1 MEEITKLIGN
11 TDIYVIDQIL
21 KGRYIEGE
29 KILDAGCGYGRNLK
43 WFFQNNFDIYGVDRS
58 EEAILEAKNIYVKSK
73 SNFMNVDIEELPYK
87 NHFFDHIITS
97 AVLHFANDSEHFYKM
112 ISELERVLKV
122 KGTLLVRMA
131 SGFATKNTF
140 EHIQNGI
147 YALRDGDER
156 FLINQEILNTIC
168 NNFKLS
174 LIEPVKTTNVND
186 LRCMTTLVF
195 EKV

>member
-21 KGRYIEGE
+21 KGRYSEGQ

-43 WFFQNNFDIYGVDRS
+43 WFFHNKFDIYGVDCS
-58 EEAILEAKNIYVKSK
+58 EEAILEAKIMYAESAGNFIKS
-73 SNFMNVDIEELPYK
+73 DIKKMPFK

-97 AVLHFANDSEHFYKM
+97 AVLHFANDKAHFYKM

-122 KGTLLVRMA
+122 KGSLLVRMA
-131 SGFATKNTF
+131 SSFATNNAF

-156 FLINQEILNTIC
+156 FLMNQEILDTIC
-168 NNFKLS
+168 NDFKLS
-174 LIEPVKTTNVND
+174 LIEPIKTTNVND